1 MGSLI
6 LVEKDQT
13 DFESQALYKDIIN
26 MVREIKSIEDEVSTS
41 VDGAH
46 TLVFRDSSHRYK
58 LDGKPCTSV
67 TTFNKS
73 AYPTSIGLINWLKR
87 QTAIALFNIVE
98 PIRYDNNA
106 WPHSEEAK
114 VILFKEAEAANE
126 DVSQE
131 AKDIGTITHKFIE
144 LYSLGHREEAESLIA
159 ALSGVPTWDLIKN
172 CTDKARLWSQS
183 VKREPY
189 LTEVLCAS
197 VKHLFCGRLDRLD
210 KINGKIRIQDYKT
223 SKSIYLDQF
232 IQMAAY
238 IIALKEWHNIEVE
251 EMEVV
256 RFGKEDG
263 AFETLLISDPK
274 EIEIFKQQALRNR
287 ETFNFMKMNDD
298 PRFDWR
304 KR

>member
-1 MGSLI
+1 
-6 LVEKDQT
+6 
-13 DFESQALYKDIIN
+13 
-26 MVREIKSIEDEVSTS
+26 MVKEIKGNEDETSTS
-41 VDGAH
+41 FDGAH
-46 TLVFRDSSHRYK
+46 TLIYRDSSHRYK
-58 LDGKPCTSV
+58 LDNKPCTSV

-73 AYPTSIGLINWLKR
+73 AYPTPIGLINWLKR
-87 QTAIALFNIVE
+87 QTAIALFDTLSTLRFGE
-98 PIRYDNNA
+98 A
-106 WPHSEEAK
+106 WPTTDEEK
-114 VILFKEAEAANE
+114 KELFKKAEAAHE

-197 VKHLFCGRLDRLD
+197 VKYLFCGRLDRLD

-238 IIALKEWHNIEVE
+238 IIALKEWLNIDVE

-263 AFETLLISDPK
+263 SFQTLLISDPA
-274 EIEIFKQQALRNR
+274 EIEIFKNQALRNR

-304 KR
+304 QK

>member
-1 MGSLI
+1 MPPRGEI
-6 LVEKDQT
+6 
-13 DFESQALYKDIIN
+13 
-26 MVREIKSIEDEVSTS
+26 MPREIKATSNVETS
-41 VDGAH
+41 VDYTGKH
-46 TLVFRDSSHRYK
+46 TLTYKDSSHRYS

-67 TTFNKS
+67 TTFNKA
-73 AYPTSIGLINWLKR
+73 AYPTSIGLINFFKR
-87 QTAIALFNIVE
+87 QTSIALFDTLSTL
-98 PIRYDNNA
+98 RFGTA
-106 WPHSEEAK
+106 WPTTEEEK
-114 VILFKEAEAANE
+114 TNLFKSAEKAHE
-126 DVSQE
+126 EVSQE
-131 AKDIGTITHKFIE
+131 AADIGTITHKFIE
-144 LYSLGHREEAESLIA
+144 LYSLGHREEAESLLA
-159 ALSGVPTWDLIKN
+159 QLAGVPTWELIKN

-189 LTEVLCAS
+189 RTEVLCAS

-210 KINGKIRIQDYKT
+210 IINGRLRIQDYKT

-232 IQMAAY
+232 IQMATY
-238 IIALKEWHNIEVE
+238 IIALEEWLGIQVK

-274 EIEIFKQQALRNR
+274 EIEMFKQQALRNR
-287 ETFNFMKMNDD
+287 ETFEFMKMSDD